1 MHKESVLSWKFYH
14 MNQSIREMAS
24 RIYYNFVCLWEPLQL
39 HVHSLFP
46 YARADRFW
54 LFAEEITFGVFLL
67 SIFFFA
73 VLVVPRLFSFFSLD
87 LLSFNHYSPEWYRL
101 KSFEIFYTLIKMPAM
116 NWEHFGFICDD
127 HYYSIGMLIH
137 IYIDIL
143 GNNHESFFC
152 CASFWCCLFFLRWFV

>member
-1 MHKESVLSWKFYH
+1 MKILPYESVDTWNGIAYLLQFCVLMRAIAIARTLTFSICARRSLLTFRRRDYVWCLSSFY
-14 MNQSIREMAS
+14 
-24 RIYYNFVCLWEPLQL
+24 
-39 HVHSLFP
+39 
-46 YARADRFW
+46 
-54 LFAEEITFGVFLL
+54 
-67 SIFFFA
+67 FFFA

-152 CASFWCCLFFLRWFV
+152 CASFWCCLFSLRWFV